1 MRRPSLPTAR
11 PVAPAIPASCLP
23 RPALAAAPAS
33 SPAARWPVS
42 AAARPRSRTRLARA
56 CAAAALAPALALGGS
71 LAQAHIRYTFNG
83 TLVPS
88 PVADTA
94 LASPLPGDSVSGWFE
109 LPTSGDYGFS
119 NRPDGSGTA
128 KTLYWEI
135 DYPTTSETTLVD
147 WGMTLPT
154 AEARKK
160 DVYGNP
166 SSTLRRTLHADGS
179 SSLVIETNF
188 MRGGGGVRSQDF
200 KLTYVAS
207 DASLYGDLSTP
218 LDLSKVT
225 RAWGSYSYQDQFFD
239 EVVRSVRYDF
249 ELQVGAAAPVPEPAG
264 WWLWLAG
271 LPLAWGAR
279 RLSSRPR
286 G

>member
-1 MRRPSLPTAR
+1 MRRPSLPTTR
-11 PVAPAIPASCLP
+11 PVAAAIAAATAPSTSTA
-23 RPALAAAPAS
+23 RWLAASTLVA
-33 SPAARWPVS
+33 
-42 AAARPRSRTRLARA
+42 
-56 CAAAALAPALALGGS
+56 AAAALALGAAP
-71 LAQAHIRYTFNG
+71 AQAHTRYSFNG
-83 TLVPS
+83 TLVAS
-88 PVADTA
+88 PVDSSGAGPGVAAQA
-94 LASPLPGDSVSGWFE
+94 LPLPGDVVSGWFD
-109 LPTSGDYGFS
+109 LPTSGDYGYS
-119 NRPDGSGTA
+119 DRPDGTGTA

-135 DYPTTSETTLVD
+135 DYPATPETTLVD
-147 WGMTLPT
+147 WALNLPS

-179 SSLVIETNF
+179 SSLVIETSF

-207 DASLYGDLSTP
+207 DASLYGDLTTP

-225 RAWGSYSYQDQFFD
+225 RAWGSYRYHD
-239 EVVRSVRYDF
+239 ESFGEVLSSVRYDF
-249 ELQVGAAAPVPEPAG
+249 ELQTGIAPVPEPAA

-271 LPLAWGAR
+271 APLAWGAR
-279 RLSSRPR
+279 RLSRAA